1 MASSRLTTT
10 SPPKGHHIHY
20 KDNAFSQK
28 SCLYC
33 NNNEYKWHFCYL
45 VQIHQLFINTK
56 NG

>member
-1 MASSRLTTT
+1 MASSRLTTP

-20 KDNAFSQK
+20 KYNAFSQK
-28 SCLYC
+28 NVFFY